1 MSTYIRTCTSD
12 DSCSKSHYQIF
23 LLDCHGF
30 VVCVTSILLHQH
42 ENRTNYTEATKV
54 NEEEPQET
62 ITKNDRQ
69 VDATEAF
76 KVCHTSMKNGMSDTA
91 REAVVSPYTS

>member
-1 MSTYIRTCTSD
+1 MSTYVYTCTSD
-12 DSCSKSHYQIF
+12 DSCSKYHYQIF

-30 VVCVTSILLHQH
+30 AVCVTSILLHQH
-42 ENRTNYTEATKV
+42 KNGTNDTESTKV

-62 ITKNDRQ
+62 ITENDRQ
-69 VDATEAF
+69 IDALEAF